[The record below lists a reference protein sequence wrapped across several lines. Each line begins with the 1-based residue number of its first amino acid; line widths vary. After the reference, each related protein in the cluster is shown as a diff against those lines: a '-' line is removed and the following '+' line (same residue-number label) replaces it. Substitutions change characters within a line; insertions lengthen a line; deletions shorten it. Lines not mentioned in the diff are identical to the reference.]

1 MSKRFNPVST
11 AIAVATA
18 SVLVAIGGCAAT
30 RSDDNAALS
39 HEPNRNPESMAEPGA
54 PQDAL
59 NPSAMTAPAEPTTVA
74 MAEPAPAAEVAT
86 PIQQPLQ
93 QDTVIAQGDTS
104 ATPAVPPQTAPTYT
118 EAPMSTAGTSS
129 TTATNQAP
137 LSSDSETLPPRADR
151 N

>member
-1 MSKRFNPVST
+1 MSKRFTPLST

-39 HEPNRNPESMAEPGA
+39 HEPNRNPESMAEAGA

-59 NPSAMTAPAEPTTVA
+59 NPSTTAPAEPATVA
-74 MAEPAPAAEVAT
+74 MAEPAPAPEVAA

-93 QDTVIAQGDTS
+93 QETVIAQGDTS
-104 ATPAVPPQTAPTYT
+104 ATPAVPPQTAPAYT
-118 EAPMSTAGTSS
+118 EAPSSTSS
-129 TTATNQAP
+129 TSTASQAP
-137 LSSDSETLPPRADR
+137 ISSDSETLPPRADR